1 MRKMMPVVLF
11 VGVLLVGCRNPVMEA
26 PTMDGVFG
34 SAPSAIVVEV
44 GVLSDSPVAR
54 QSCGELA
61 WTLRT
66 EAGCYNRNNAH
77 EAPILGGA
85 CQETYDCACCF
96 LYGIPPGASPEF
108 LESLVEDRSEEVH
121 APLPTTIPTEVKEVG
136 VLGAEEF
143 PAETAVPRKKILSD
157 LFHGGPRSWPLNK
170 GLVVTGIL
178 LIPLIVS
185 VVLIETE
192 TLGGTISLWL
202 PFAAIGYVVFFGAL
216 VTHIWF
222 PFIGINA
229 PVPGN
234 PTVATGI
241 KVALLAVLAI
251 GGYLVKSEQ
260 VSFDSLFGRIW
271 ISLDFRFRWVP
282 AHHNRSLKGGYGDD
296 EKYLDQLGPGCIGV
310 FCIGFV
316 FALA

>member
-11 VGVLLVGCRNPVMEA
+11 VGVFLIGCRNPVMEA

-170 GLVVTGIL
+170 GLVVTGVL

-216 VTHIWF
+216 LVTHIWF

-234 PTVATGI
+234 PTVVIGV

-260 VSFDSLFGRIW
+260 VSSKSDALGYLILF
-271 ISLDFRFRWVP
+271 LV
-282 AHHNRSLKGGYGDD
+282 
-296 EKYLDQLGPGCIGV
+296 
-310 FCIGFV
+310 GFG
-316 FALA
+316 FHWLAI